1 MDPIAVDPDNH
12 TISAEAYAEY
22 YAQQREYRLR
32 LAHIPPALAGCLETW
47 RMGYG
52 DGHDADRRTA
62 LRLAESYI
70 ANPETANLVLSG
82 VAGTGKSKLAA
93 CIMSELVGGG
103 GTGSWVAWRS
113 TVVAIRATYHES
125 GGRSLNDILDEIGA
139 DTAQYMVVDDC
150 GPIVP
155 GDRIAR
161 DESLFLSD
169 LFDKR
174 ENEGLGTI
182 TTTNSTERALR
193 EWAGDAVVS
202 RMTRGAV
209 IWRGWDRMSD
219 LRRYK
224 STEKETR
231 P

>member
-1 MDPIAVDPDNH
+1 MDPIAVDPDTH
-12 TISAEAYAEY
+12 TISQEALAEH
-22 YAQQREYRLR
+22 YAQQREYRLHR
-32 LAHIPPALAGCLETW
+32 ANIPPALGGGLETW

-52 DGHDADRRTA
+52 DGHDIDRRTA

-70 ANPETANLVLSG
+70 ANPEAANLVLSG

-93 CIMSELVGGG
+93 CILSELVCAG
-103 GTGSWVAWRS
+103 GTGSWIAWRS

-139 DTAQYMVVDDC
+139 DTAQYIVVDDC

-155 GDRIAR
+155 SDRIAR

-202 RMTRGAV
+202 RMTRGTI
-209 IWRGWDRMSD
+209 IWRCWDRMSD
-219 LRRYK
+219 LRRYTSK
-224 STEKETR
+224 EKET
-231 P
+231 

>member
-1 MDPIAVDPDNH
+1 MDPIAVDPDTH
-12 TISAEAYAEY
+12 TISQEALAEHYAH
-22 YAQQREYRLR
+22 QREYRLR
-32 LAHIPPALAGCLETW
+32 RAHIPPALAGGLDAW
-47 RMGYG
+47 RMDFG
-52 DGHDADRRTA
+52 DGHDVDRRTA

-70 ANPETANLVLSG
+70 SNPEAANLVLSG
-82 VAGTGKSKLAA
+82 IAGTGKSQLAA
-93 CIMSELVGGG
+93 CILSELVMSG

-139 DTAQYMVVDDC
+139 DTVEHMVVDDC

-161 DESLFLSD
+161 DELLFLSD

-174 ENEGLGTI
+174 EREGLGTI

-209 IWRGWDRMSD
+209 IWRCWDRMSD
-219 LRRYK
+219 LRAYK
-224 STEKETR
+224 STNTGGTA
-231 P
+231 